1 MTRTAPATE
10 CRVYVLLP
18 LISARGPFCGT
29 IDGLGDRASDIALPD
44 TETVIVNRS
53 RLIIIIIWDVG
64 EAHIRRCRLLD
75 LTRRGGSAES
85 RTRSR
90 S

>member
-1 MTRTAPATE
+1 VTRTAPGTE
-10 CRVYVLLP
+10 CRVYFHLP
-18 LISARGPFCGT
+18 LISARGPFYGT

-53 RLIIIIIWDVG
+53 LIIIWDVG